1 MPFSKR
7 PNRALFAGT
16 LLVLAVTASAQPLR
30 TGPPMVDPSGGQL
43 SPKPVAAGSE
53 DQGVRSARETALE
66 RLRRQPNGDRSLL
79 GDIARDYRSFFTA
92 TQTYRIL
99 GVGLGTSLAVHR
111 FDTPISTSR
120 LNAELWPNRG
130 LDRTFEGGELLGGAL
145 FQVGGAFATYGVGK
159 ATGQAGL
166 SELGRDLVRVQ
177 MLTQGVTQAVKYS
190 VGRTRPDGSSHTSFP
205 SGHASGSFATATVL
219 QRHYGW
225 KAGIPAFGVA
235 SYIAASR
242 LSENKHYLSDVAFGA
257 AIGLAAGRTVTFDR
271 GSTRFEFAPMVAP
284 GGGGVRMTVFK
295 R

>member
-1 MPFSKR
+1 M
-7 PNRALFAGT
+7 
-16 LLVLAVTASAQPLR
+16 
-30 TGPPMVDPSGGQL
+30 
-43 SPKPVAAGSE
+43 
-53 DQGVRSARETALE
+53 
-66 RLRRQPNGDRSLL
+66 
-79 GDIARDYRSFFTA
+79 
-92 TQTYRIL
+92 L

-177 MLTQGVTQAVKYS
+177 MLTQGVTQALKYS

-242 LSENKHYLSDVAFGA
+242 LSENKHYLSDVTFGA